1 MPDPYAL
8 IRRPIG
14 RTGLTAP
21 ALSFGAAPL
30 GTLGYL
36 NSVDSDAE
44 AIEAIRHAL
53 DAGISLFDTAPSYGE
68 GTSERRL
75 GLALSSVPRE
85 RFVLETKVVSR
96 MAHVQPDYSRD
107 GVLRSLAGS
116 LQRLGL
122 DRVDIALMH
131 DPEQHYR
138 EALDVV
144 YPVLAELRREGA
156 LRAIGVGMMNQWRTL
171 MNFARDADFD
181 CFLLAGRY
189 HLLEQDALPFL
200 DLCHERGIAV
210 LLGAVYATGIL
221 ATGAVP
227 GARYEYREAPPPI
240 LERVRRIEVICAA
253 HDVPLSAAALQFP
266 LAHPAVT
273 SLVVGMQRP
282 TEVDA
287 NLAALAR
294 PIPAALWTDLRT
306 AGLLDER
313 APVPGPVSATDAAA
327 RPNG

>member
-1 MPDPYAL
+1 MSDLHSLAH
-8 IRRPIG
+8 RSIG
-14 RTGLTAP
+14 RTGLTTP

-36 NSVDSDAE
+36 NSVDSDTEAVE
-44 AIEAIRHAL
+44 AIQHAL

-75 GLALSSVPRE
+75 GLALSGLPRE
-85 RFVLETKVVSR
+85 SFVLETKVVSR
-96 MAHVQPDYSRD
+96 MAHIQPDYSRD
-107 GVLRSLAGS
+107 GVLRSLADS
-116 LQRLGL
+116 LERLRL
-122 DRVDIALMH
+122 DRIDIALMH

-156 LRAIGVGMMNQWRTL
+156 LRAIGVGIMNQWRTL
-171 MNFARDADFD
+171 MDFARDGDFD

-200 DLCHERGIAV
+200 DMCHERGIAV

-227 GARYEYREAPPPI
+227 GARYEYREAPPAI
-240 LERVRRIEVICAA
+240 MKRVRRIEAICAA
-253 HDVPLSAAALQFP
+253 HGVPLNAAALQFP

-282 TEVDA
+282 AEVDA
-287 NLAALAR
+287 NLAALAH
-294 PIPAALWTDLRT
+294 PIPPALWADLRA

-313 APVPGPVSATDAAA
+313 APVPECTTTL
-327 RPNG
+327 